1 MYFGKPIPQWIIE
14 HKDDTITLG
23 EIVDACERSRRVSER
38 LMDKAYENDK
48 DGNMLTAYAYFAER
62 GERSDEPLN
71 LALSILGERY
81 GYPDDPPEEE
91 EE

>member
-23 EIVDACERSRRVSER
+23 EIVDACERSRRVLER
-38 LMDKAYENDK
+38 LMQKSYENDK
-48 DGNMLTAYAYFAER
+48 DGQMLTAYVYFADKWER
-62 GERSDEPLN
+62 CNAPVD

-81 GYPDDPPEEE
+81 GYPDNPPEEE